1 VTAADGAPAPAR
13 SYQLASRNLGL
24 DLMRA
29 TEAAAMAAGRWAGR
43 GDKEAGDG
51 AAVDAM
57 RHVLSGVPMRG
68 TIIIGE
74 GEKDEAPMLANGELV
89 GDGTGPEVDI
99 AVDPVDGTR
108 LLANGMPNAIAVIA
122 AADRG
127 AMFEPRDAFY
137 MDKLVVGPIAVGQVD
152 ITAPIED
159 TVRAVSRAKGGGP
172 EDVTV
177 AILERP
183 RHAELIARVRATGA
197 RIKLFFD
204 GDVAVSIAAAS
215 PGSAVDLLVGIGGTP
230 EGVITACAMKA
241 MGGEIQARLAPQ
253 TEQERDRVRAAG
265 HDLDR
270 ILHTGELVTGDNA
283 FFVATG
289 ITDGDLLQGVRYVT
303 GGARTRSLVMRSRSG
318 TVRSVESTHSLDKV
332 TKYA

>member
-1 VTAADGAPAPAR
+1 MSTGTSSSSSPR
-13 SYQLASRNLGL
+13 SYQLADRNLGL

-43 GDKEAGDG
+43 GDKESGDG

-57 RHVLSGVPMRG
+57 RHVLGGVPMHG
-68 TIIIGE
+68 TIVIGE
-74 GEKDEAPMLANGELV
+74 GEKDEAPMLANGEMV

-127 AMFEPRDAFY
+127 AMYEPRDVFY
-137 MDKLVVGPIAVGQVD
+137 MDKLVVGAAAAGQVD
-152 ITAPIED
+152 IAAPIED
-159 TVRAVSRAKGGGP
+159 TVRAVSRAKGGDAQ
-172 EDVTV
+172 DVTV
-177 AILERP
+177 AILQRP
-183 RHAELIARVRATGA
+183 RHTDLIARVRATGA
-197 RIKLFFD
+197 RIKLFDD

-241 MGGEIQARLAPQ
+241 MGGEIQARLSPQ
-253 TEQERDRVRAAG
+253 SDEERQRALRAG
-265 HDLDR
+265 HDLTRVLRTDD
-270 ILHTGELVTGDNA
+270 LVTGDNA

-303 GGARTRSLVMRSRSG
+303 GGAKTRSLVMRSRSG
-318 TVRSVESTHSLDKV
+318 TVRSIDSTHSLDKV
-332 TKYA
+332 QKYA